1 MLAMKYTVFPTVSHN
16 AVLPTSGEV
25 KLWRSNVWSKIPFL
39 GGSGVFYP
47 GKILKFR
54 VPQIDHL
61 GAKLR
66 IFLRLRRF
74 HGNNGFPLVQTKI
87 QIYGAV

>member
-1 MLAMKYTVFPTVSHN
+1 MKYTVFPTVSHN

-25 KLWRSNVWSKIPFL
+25 KLRRSYVWSKIPFL
-39 GGSGVFYP
+39 GGSGGTLPRENF
-47 GKILKFR
+47 
-54 VPQIDHL
+54 DHL